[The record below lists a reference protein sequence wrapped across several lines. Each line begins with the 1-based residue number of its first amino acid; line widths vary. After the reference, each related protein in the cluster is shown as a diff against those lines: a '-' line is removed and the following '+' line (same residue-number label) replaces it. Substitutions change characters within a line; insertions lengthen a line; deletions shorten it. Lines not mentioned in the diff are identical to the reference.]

1 MKLVTTLTLARR
13 SPLLQVLKTSIAA
26 AIAWVV
32 AGYAVDQPLPIF
44 AAIAALLVVQPSVTQ
59 SIEKGIERS
68 IGVVAGVVI
77 AFIAGQVFGTQTWVI
92 LGVITVSV
100 LVAWALRL
108 SPGSANQIPIS
119 AMLVLALGGHDAGYA
134 VERIV
139 ETIIGALIGLIVNLA
154 IVAPVF
160 VNPARVAVS
169 VLTKKTAAVL
179 EALARA
185 LTTPQSDAE
194 LRKLLNDA
202 RLLRDLRDAASMA
215 IRQGTE
221 SLMLNPRKSK
231 HHRMLRR
238 ETELFAILTVLVTR
252 TLGMAR
258 AIYDRYDTNLMTD
271 PVVISIARE
280 LERAAHDLRIRGRD
294 PDERESAPPTR
305 ELLTLTAPLTVL
317 APHPQHWIL
326 IGSLLEDVRRVH
338 EVIVGES
345 DNG

>member
-1 MKLVTTLTLARR
+1 MKFVTTLTLARR
-13 SPLLQVLKTSIAA
+13 SSLLQVLKTSVAA
-26 AIAWVV
+26 VIAWVV
-32 AGYAVDQPLPIF
+32 AGFALQQPLPIF

-77 AFIAGQVFGTQTWVI
+77 ALGAGQIFGDYSWVI
-92 LGVITVSV
+92 LSVIIISV

-119 AMLVLALGGHDAGYA
+119 AMLVLALGGQNAGYA

-139 ETIIGALIGLIVNLA
+139 ETIIGAMIGLIVNLA

-160 VNPARVAVS
+160 VSPARVAVAA
-169 VLTKKTAAVL
+169 LTKKTAVVL
-179 EALARA
+179 DSLARA
-185 LTTPQSDAE
+185 LSTPQSDAE
-194 LRKLLNDA
+194 LRRLLNDA
-202 RLLRDLRDAASMA
+202 RMLHDLRDAASDA
-215 IRQGTE
+215 LRQGAN
-221 SLMLNPRKSK
+221 SLTLNPRRSK

-238 ETELFAILTVLVTR
+238 ETELFEMLTVLVTR

-258 AIYDRYDTNLMTD
+258 AIHDRYDTNLMTD

-280 LERAAHDLRIRGRD
+280 LERAAHDLRLRGRA
-294 PDERESAPPTR
+294 PGERESAPPTR

-317 APHPQHWIL
+317 TAHPEHWIL
-326 IGSLLEDVRRVH
+326 IGSLLEDARRVH
-338 EVIVGES
+338 EVIVGDS

>member
-1 MKLVTTLTLARR
+1 MKLVTTLIIARR
-13 SPLLQVLKTSIAA
+13 SPLLQVVKTSVAA
-26 AIAWVV
+26 VIAWVV
-32 AGYAVDQPLPIF
+32 ASLALQQPLPIF

-77 AFIAGQVFGTQTWVI
+77 ALGAGQLFGDQSWVI
-92 LGVITVSV
+92 LSVIIISV

-108 SPGSANQIPIS
+108 SAGSANQIPIS
-119 AMLVLALGGHDAGYA
+119 AMLVLALGGQNAGYA

-160 VNPARVAVS
+160 VSPARVAVAS
-169 VLTKKTAAVL
+169 LTKKTATVL
-179 EALARA
+179 ESLARA

-194 LRKLLNDA
+194 LRKLLDDA
-202 RLLRDLRDAASMA
+202 RLLRDLRDAASTA
-215 IRQGTE
+215 LRQGAN
-221 SLMLNPRKSK
+221 SLTLNPRRSK

-238 ETELFAILTVLVTR
+238 ETELFDILTVLVTR

-258 AIYDRYDTNLMTD
+258 AIHDRYDTNLMDD

-280 LERAAHDLRIRGRD
+280 LERAAHDLRLRGRA
-294 PDERESAPPTR
+294 PDERESERPTR

-317 APHPQHWIL
+317 TPHPQHWIL
-326 IGSLLEDVRRVH
+326 IGSLLEDARRVH
-338 EVIVGES
+338 EVIVGDS

>member
-1 MKLVTTLTLARR
+1 VKFVTTLTLARR
-13 SPLLQVLKTSIAA
+13 SSLLQVLKTSVAA
-26 AIAWVV
+26 VIAWVV
-32 AGYAVDQPLPIF
+32 AGFALQQPLPIF

-77 AFIAGQVFGTQTWVI
+77 ALGAGQIFGDYSWVI
-92 LGVITVSV
+92 LSVIIISV

-119 AMLVLALGGHDAGYA
+119 AMLVLALGGQNAGYA

-139 ETIIGALIGLIVNLA
+139 ETIIGAMIGLIVNLA

-160 VNPARVAVS
+160 VSPARVAVAA
-169 VLTKKTAAVL
+169 LTKKTAVVL
-179 EALARA
+179 DSLARA
-185 LTTPQSDAE
+185 LSTPQSDAE
-194 LRKLLNDA
+194 LRRLLNDA
-202 RLLRDLRDAASMA
+202 RMLHDLRDAASDA
-215 IRQGTE
+215 LRQGAN
-221 SLMLNPRKSK
+221 SLTLNPRRSK

-238 ETELFAILTVLVTR
+238 ETELFEMLTVLVTR

-258 AIYDRYDTNLMTD
+258 AIHDRYDTNLMTD

-280 LERAAHDLRIRGRD
+280 LERAAHDLRLRGRA
-294 PDERESAPPTR
+294 PGERESAPPTR

-317 APHPQHWIL
+317 TAHPEHWIL
-326 IGSLLEDVRRVH
+326 IGSLLEDARRVH
-338 EVIVGES
+338 EVIVGDS

>member
-1 MKLVTTLTLARR
+1 MKVLTTLIIARR
-13 SPLLQVLKTSIAA
+13 SPLLQVLKTSVATV
-26 AIAWVV
+26 IAWVV
-32 AGYAVDQPLPIF
+32 AGFALQQPLPIF

-77 AFIAGQVFGTQTWVI
+77 ALGAGQLFGDQSWVI
-92 LGVITVSV
+92 LSVIIISV

-119 AMLVLALGGHDAGYA
+119 AMLVLALGGQNAGYA

-160 VNPARVAVS
+160 VSPARVAVAS
-169 VLTKKTAAVL
+169 LTKKTAVVL
-179 EALARA
+179 ESLARS
-185 LTTPQSDAE
+185 LSTPQSDAE
-194 LRKLLNDA
+194 LRKLLDDA
-202 RLLRDLRDAASMA
+202 RMLRDLRDAASLA
-215 IRQGTE
+215 LRQGAD
-221 SLMLNPRKSK
+221 SLTLNPRKSK

-238 ETELFAILTVLVTR
+238 ETELFAMLTVLVTR

-258 AIYDRYDTNLMTD
+258 AIHDRYDTNLMED

-280 LERAAHDLRIRGRD
+280 LERAANDLRLRGRA
-294 PDERESAPPTR
+294 PDERESAPPTKD
-305 ELLTLTAPLTVL
+305 LLTLTAPLTVL
-317 APHPQHWIL
+317 TPHPQHWIL

-338 EVIVGES
+338 EVIVGDS

>member
-1 MKLVTTLTLARR
+1 VKFVTTLTLARR
-13 SPLLQVLKTSIAA
+13 SSLLQVLKTSVAA
-26 AIAWVV
+26 VIAWVV
-32 AGYAVDQPLPIF
+32 AGFALQQPLPIF

-77 AFIAGQVFGTQTWVI
+77 ALGAGQIFGDYSWVI
-92 LGVITVSV
+92 LSVIIISV

-119 AMLVLALGGHDAGYA
+119 AMLVLALGGQNAGYA

-139 ETIIGALIGLIVNLA
+139 ETIIGAMIGLIVNLA

-160 VNPARVAVS
+160 VSPARVAVAA
-169 VLTKKTAAVL
+169 LTKKTAVVL
-179 EALARA
+179 DSLARA
-185 LTTPQSDAE
+185 LSTPQSDGE
-194 LRKLLNDA
+194 LRRLLSDA
-202 RLLRDLRDAASMA
+202 RMLHDLRDAASDA
-215 IRQGTE
+215 LRQGAN
-221 SLMLNPRKSK
+221 SLTLNPRRSK

-238 ETELFAILTVLVTR
+238 ETELFEMLTVLVTR

-258 AIYDRYDTNLMTD
+258 AIHDRYDTNLMTD
-271 PVVISIARE
+271 PVVILIARE
-280 LERAAHDLRIRGRD
+280 LERAAHDLRLRGRA
-294 PDERESAPPTR
+294 PGERESAPPTR

-317 APHPQHWIL
+317 TAHPEHWIL
-326 IGSLLEDVRRVH
+326 IGSLLEDARRVH
-338 EVIVGES
+338 EVIVGDS